1 MRGKSSPITGGL
13 ARECPWP
20 FEGQGDAR
28 DQDVNSRTRRTRFA
42 AVGAAAI
49 LLAGFAVLSFGR
61 RISQREPWV
70 GVEWVQAAAGVTVL
84 VVEPGSPASA
94 ARLIPG
100 DVLLRLDG
108 KSVTDT
114 LRVADAPWRL
124 PPGSAMGLTLRRGD
138 TTFETSMVPAR
149 RHAAPRLYGYLA
161 LIGVA
166 CFASG
171 LLLLMNWPSVRGAR
185 VYGALA
191 MALFAQ
197 LVISQTGTG
206 DVFDWAVHWA
216 DVVAGALVP
225 TLLVHLAWTLARG
238 EVQGRRAVLSLAY
251 GVTAILIGLD
261 VWMVG
266 LGGAYRFADPI
277 RAVAWHDR
285 LELSFLAIAVGLCAF
300 AMMMAFSRTTS
311 RLHRSQLRWMLWGLG
326 LGFGPLIVF
335 HIVPWVLGAALPSWT
350 DLTLLPLL
358 AVPAAFTAA
367 MARYRLHD
375 LDLILRR
382 GLSIVVLGV
391 ITIAAYAVTLAIVR
405 LLAIDLK
412 LPEAVLGFLAALA
425 TAVLYPRLRA
435 WVREVVDRAFYRARY
450 SYRATLLEWSRELNA
465 ETDLP
470 SLLSRLEERVRET
483 LAVPD
488 AAVLVRGSGRQ
499 FERLAATGRR
509 ISVELDRAVIDALER
524 TPSFALNAGTLEGMP
539 EARRLFGMKAK
550 GRLCSVL
557 AVADREGF
565 DSSLSSEDNALLS
578 TLCAHAAPAVEAAR
592 VMLEVRQHAAQVE
605 SLKALQER
613 ILESSGVGLLLIDAE
628 ARIRAWNRRLEEIYG
643 LPRAEAMGKF
653 LREVFPLH
661 SIRRIERELA
671 AVGPGVEA
679 RIYRHALVNR
689 SGERIVVNLALSPLA
704 AEGGDGSRVVTFD
717 DITERVTLEEQVLQQ
732 ERLASLGLLAAGVA
746 HEVNT
751 PLTGISGYA
760 QLLLDDM
767 APDDPRRETLEKIEI
782 QTRRVSKIANSLLNL
797 AQPERSAFEDLTLN
811 DAVQEVLRLFEPQI
825 RDKSIVL
832 EVGLESELP
841 EVRGH
846 RGKLQQVL
854 LNLLSNARDAVEGGG
869 RIAVRTIH
877 RDGRVVLEVVD
888 DGVGIAE
895 SDLQRIFDP
904 FFTTKGRGKG
914 TGLGLS
920 ISYGIVREHDGAMH
934 VESVPGQFTRF
945 WVELPV
951 LSSARAWA

>member
-1 MRGKSSPITGGL
+1 MRK
-13 ARECPWP
+13 
-20 FEGQGDAR
+20 
-28 DQDVNSRTRRTRFA
+28 TRFA
-42 AVGAAAI
+42 AVLAAAI

-61 RISQREPWV
+61 RISQHEPFT
-70 GVEWVQAAAGVTVL
+70 GVTWGQGSASVTVE
-84 VVEPGSPASA
+84 VVESGSPASA
-94 ARLIPG
+94 ARLVPG
-100 DVLLRLDG
+100 DVLLELDG
-108 KSVTDT
+108 KHVNDA
-114 LRVADAPWRL
+114 LRPADAPWRV
-124 PPGSAMGLTLRRGD
+124 PQGRSMELTLRRGD
-138 TTFETSMVPAR
+138 TIIETSMVPVP

-171 LLLLMNWPSVRGAR
+171 LLILMNWPSVRGAR
-185 VYGALA
+185 VYGALG
-191 MALFAQ
+191 MALFAH
-197 LVISQTGTG
+197 LVLSQTGTG

-216 DVVAGALVP
+216 DVLAGALVP
-225 TLLVHLAWTLARG
+225 TLLVHLVWTLARG
-238 EVQGRRAVLSLAY
+238 EVSGRKAILSVAY
-251 GVTAILIGLD
+251 GASATLVALD

-266 LGGAYRFADPI
+266 LGGAYRFEDPI
-277 RAVAWHDR
+277 RAVVWHAR
-285 LELSFLAIAVGLCAF
+285 LELAFLAAAVGLSLFAMTRAF
-300 AMMMAFSRTTS
+300 ARTTAK
-311 RLHRSQLRWMLWGLG
+311 LHRSQLRWMLWGLG
-326 LGFGPLIVF
+326 LGFLPLMVF
-335 HIVPWVLGAALPSWT
+335 HILPWVLGAALPSWT

-358 AVPAAFTAA
+358 TVPAAFTAA

-375 LDLILRR
+375 LDVILRR
-382 GLSIVVLGV
+382 GASIVVLGV
-391 ITIAAYAVTLAIVR
+391 VTVAAYASTLAIVR
-405 LLAIDLK
+405 RLAIDLD
-412 LPEAVLGFLAALA
+412 LPEGVLGFFAALS

-435 WVREVVDRAFYRARY
+435 WVREGVDRAFYRARY
-450 SYRATLLEWSRELNA
+450 SYRATLLDWSRELNA

-470 SLLSRLEERVRET
+470 SLLGRLEDRVRET
-483 LAVPD
+483 LAVPE
-488 AAVLVRGSGRQ
+488 AAVLVRGSGRR

-509 ISVELDRAVIDALER
+509 ISVELDRAVVDSLER
-524 TPSFALNAGTLEGMP
+524 HPAVAVELGTLLGMS
-539 EARRLFGMKAK
+539 EARHLFGMKAK
-550 GRLCSVL
+550 GRLGSVL

-565 DSSLSSEDNALLS
+565 DSSLSSEDSALLS

-613 ILESSGVGLLLIDAE
+613 ILESSGVGLLLIDAD
-628 ARIRAWNRRLEEIYG
+628 ARIRTWNRRLEEIYG
-643 LPRAEAMGKF
+643 LGRDEALGKL

-661 SIRRIERELA
+661 SIRRIERELS
-671 AVGPGVEA
+671 AVGPDVEA

-689 SGERIVVNLALSPLA
+689 AGERIVVNLALSPVA
-704 AEGGDGSRVVTFD
+704 ALGGDGSRVVTFD

-767 APDDPRRETLEKIEI
+767 AADDPRRETLEKIEV

-797 AQPERSAFEDLTLN
+797 ARPERSAFEDLTLN
-811 DAVQEVLRLFEPQI
+811 DAVQEVLKLFAPQI
-825 RDKSIVL
+825 RDKRIVL
-832 EVGLESELP
+832 HVDLDKDLP

-869 RIAVRTIH
+869 RISVRTVH
-877 RDGRVVLEVVD
+877 RDARVVLEVVD

-895 SDLQRIFDP
+895 NDLTRIFDP

-920 ISYGIVREHDGAMH
+920 ISYGIVREHDGTMH
-934 VESVPGQFTRF
+934 VESVPGRFTRF
-945 WVELPV
+945 QVELPV
-951 LSSARAWA
+951 HKPARAWA

>member
-1 MRGKSSPITGGL
+1 
-13 ARECPWP
+13 
-20 FEGQGDAR
+20 
-28 DQDVNSRTRRTRFA
+28 VNSRTRRTRL
-42 AVGAAAI
+42 AVILSAAI

-61 RISQREPWV
+61 RVSQREPWT
-70 GVEWVQAAAGVTVL
+70 GVFWVQADAGVTAL
-84 VVEPGSPASA
+84 VVDPESPASA
-94 ARLIPG
+94 ARLLPG
-100 DVLLRLDG
+100 DVLLRLNG
-108 KSVTDT
+108 ESVTDA

-124 PPGSAMGLTLRRGD
+124 PKGTPMTLTLRRGD
-138 TTFETSMVPAR
+138 TVMTASMVPVR

-161 LIGVA
+161 LIGVS

-171 LLLLMNWPSVRGAR
+171 LLILMNWPSVRGAR
-185 VYGALA
+185 VYAALA

-197 LVISQTGTG
+197 LVLSQTGSG
-206 DVFDWAVHWA
+206 DAFDWAVHWA
-216 DVVAGALVP
+216 DVIAGALVP
-225 TLLVHLAWTLARG
+225 TLLIHLVWTLARG
-238 EVQGRRAVLSLAY
+238 EARGRRWVLAAAY
-251 GVTAILIGLD
+251 GAAGLLVALD

-266 LGGAYRFADPI
+266 LGGAYRFADPV
-277 RAVAWHDR
+277 RAVSWHDR

-300 AMMMAFSRTTS
+300 TIAKAFSRTTS
-311 RLHRSQLRWMLWGLG
+311 RLHRSQLRWMLWGIG
-326 LGFGPLIVF
+326 LGFGPLTAFYVL
-335 HIVPWVLGAALPSWT
+335 PWVLGADLPSWT

-382 GLSIVVLGV
+382 GLSVVVLGMTTV
-391 ITIAAYAVTLAIVR
+391 AAYAVTLAIVR
-405 LLAIDLK
+405 RLVIDLD

-435 WVREVVDRAFYRARY
+435 WVREGVDRAFYRARY
-450 SYRATLLEWSRELNA
+450 SYRATLLDWSRELNA

-470 SLLSRLEERVRET
+470 ALLSSLEDRVRET
-483 LAVPD
+483 LALPE
-488 AAVLVRGSGRQ
+488 AAVLVRGGGRR
-499 FERLAATGRR
+499 FERFSAAGRR
-509 ISVELDRAVIDALER
+509 IAVELDREVIEVLER
-524 TPSFALNAGTLEGMP
+524 HPSLALSAGTLEGMP
-539 EARRLFGMKAK
+539 EARYVFGMKAK

-557 AVADREGF
+557 AIADREAL
-565 DSSLSSEDNALLS
+565 DSSLSSEDSALLA

-592 VMLEVRQHAAQVE
+592 VMLEVRQHAAEVE

-613 ILESSGVGLLLIDAE
+613 ILESSGVGLLLVDAE

-643 LPRAEAMGKF
+643 LPRGEAMGKV
-653 LREVFPLH
+653 LRDVFPLH

-671 AVGPGVEA
+671 AVGPDVEA
-679 RIYRHALVNR
+679 RIYRHAMVNR
-689 SGERIVVNLALSPLA
+689 AGERIVVNLALSPLTA
-704 AEGGDGSRVVTFD
+704 YGGDGSRVMTFD
-717 DITERVTLEEQVLQQ
+717 DITARVTLEEQVLQQ

-760 QLLLDDM
+760 QLLLDDL
-767 APDDPRRETLEKIEI
+767 AADDPRRETLEKIEI
-782 QTRRVSKIANSLLNL
+782 QTQRVSKIANSLLNL
-797 AQPERSAFEDLTLN
+797 ARPERSAFEDLTLN
-811 DAVQEVLRLFEPQI
+811 EAVQEVLRLFEPQI
-825 RDKSIVL
+825 RDKRIVL
-832 EVGLESELP
+832 RVELDDELP

-895 SDLQRIFDP
+895 SDLPRIFDP

-934 VESVPGQFTRF
+934 VKSVPGQFTRF
-945 WVELPV
+945 EVELPV
-951 LSSARAWA
+951 HKPARAWA

>member
-1 MRGKSSPITGGL
+1 
-13 ARECPWP
+13 
-20 FEGQGDAR
+20 
-28 DQDVNSRTRRTRFA
+28 VNSRTRRARFA
-42 AVGAAAI
+42 AVGVAAI
-49 LLAGFAVLSFGR
+49 LLAGFAVVSFSR

-84 VVEPGSPASA
+84 VVEPGSPASTA
-94 ARLIPG
+94 GMLPG
-100 DVLLRLDG
+100 DVLLRLNG
-108 KSVTDT
+108 KGVEDT
-114 LRVADAPWRL
+114 LRVADAPWRV
-124 PPGSAMGLTLRRGD
+124 PAGTAMGLTLQRGN
-138 TTFETSMVPAR
+138 TTVETSLAPAR

-171 LLLLMNWPSVRGAR
+171 LLIVVNWPSVRGAR

-197 LVISQTGTG
+197 LVLSQTGAG
-206 DVFDWAVHWA
+206 DAFDWAVHWA

-238 EVQGRRAVLSLAY
+238 EVPGRRTVLALAY
-251 GVTAILIGLD
+251 GGGAVLIGFD

-266 LGGAYRFADPI
+266 LGGSYRFEDPI
-277 RAVAWHDR
+277 RAAVWHDR
-285 LELSFLAIAVGLCAF
+285 LELLFLAAAVGLSAF
-300 AMMMAFSRTTS
+300 AMASAFARTTS

-326 LGFGPLIVF
+326 LGFGPFTAFYIL
-335 HIVPWVLGAALPSWT
+335 PWVLGAAFPSWT

-382 GLSIVVLGV
+382 GLSIAVLGV
-391 ITIAAYAVTLAIVR
+391 TTVAAYAVTLAIVR
-405 LLAIDLK
+405 RLVIDLD
-412 LPEAVLGFLAALA
+412 LPEAVLGFFAALV
-425 TAVLYPRLRA
+425 TAVLYPKLRA
-435 WVREVVDRAFYRARY
+435 WVREGVDRAFYRARY

-470 SLLSRLEERVRET
+470 SLLGRLEDRVRET
-483 LAVPD
+483 LAVPE
-488 AAVLVRGSGRQ
+488 AAVLVRGSGRR

-524 TPSFALNAGTLEGMP
+524 NPSIALTPGTLEGMT
-539 EARRLFGMKAK
+539 EARHLFGMKVK
-550 GRLCSVL
+550 GRLSSVL
-557 AVADREGF
+557 AVTDREGF

-643 LPRAEAMGKF
+643 LPRDEAMGKL

-671 AVGPGVEA
+671 AVGPDVEA

-689 SGERIVVNLALSPLA
+689 AGERIVVNLALSPIA

-717 DITERVTLEEQVLQQ
+717 DITARVTLEEQVLQQ

-767 APDDPRRETLEKIEI
+767 AADDPRRETLEKIEI
-782 QTRRVSKIANSLLNL
+782 QVRRVSKIASSLLNL
-797 AQPERSAFEDLTLN
+797 ARPERSAFEDLTLN
-811 DAVQEVLRLFEPQI
+811 DAVQEVLRLFAPQI
-825 RDKSIVL
+825 RDRRIHLHV
-832 EVGLESELP
+832 ELESELP

-869 RIAVRTIH
+869 RIAVRTVH

-895 SDLQRIFDP
+895 SDLPRIFDP

-945 WVELPV
+945 RVELPAHK
-951 LSSARAWA
+951 SARAWA